1 MGPHRLLRA
10 DTGDLCL
17 GTESNVTQKER
28 ASENWSLSQCYFA
41 VMGGIVIETG
51 DYIAN
56 ESHLSITAE
65 GVRLLSFLDK
75 LPSIDNGEVR
85 DKSKADGLAKLLVL
99 LQAGW
104 MIIQCIGRVAQD
116 LPVTLLEINTI
127 GHVICAFALYMLWWS
142 KPLDIKDPHRIVG
155 EHGLDKYIALMY
167 MCSPISGNKG
177 DEISEIRCLA
187 YTLPENRAKST
198 TTPSPD
204 SKALGSSVP
213 KFHSTRFSLGSIG
226 ARNPLKFLGP
236 LQKVQDVHGEV
247 QYTYKCDKV
256 AAEHEEFFLL
266 QGPSHCLHHA
276 KRRWSLA
283 NDVVQKLW
291 DECEKRKEYT
301 KVFFTWSTL
310 GVFVG
315 EPIYI
320 ADHVPNFPGFSYL
333 GSVNVQRDILKT
345 VVAFAGAAYGG
356 LHLSAWNDYFPTQVE
371 RIMWIACACA
381 TGLTGLVLALFFL
394 ATNKFQQLEAAENR
408 MRNNKTFKSFLKGV
422 LVPLF
427 LAARV
432 YIIVEA
438 FICLRRQPEAVYKT
452 PEWSSY
458 IPHL

>member
-1 MGPHRLLRA
+1 V
-10 DTGDLCL
+10 
-17 GTESNVTQKER
+17 TEKER
-28 ASENWSLSQCYFA
+28 ASEEWSLSQCYFA
-41 VMGGIVIETG
+41 AMGGIIIETG
-51 DYIAN
+51 DYITN
-56 ESHLSITAE
+56 EARLSITAE

-75 LPSIDNGEVR
+75 LPKIEDGEVR
-85 DKSKADGLAKLLVL
+85 DKSKADGLAKLLVV

-104 MIIQCIGRVAQD
+104 MIIQCIARVAQD

-142 KPLDIKDPHRIVG
+142 KPMDIKDPHKIVG
-155 EHGLDKYIALMY
+155 EHGLDKHIAMMY
-167 MCSPISGNKG
+167 MCSPISGSKE

-187 YTLPENRAKST
+187 YTLPDDRSKT
-198 TTPSPD
+198 TTASNEG
-204 SKALGSSVP
+204 KALEAKVP
-213 KFHSTRFSLGSIG
+213 KFHSTQFSLGSIG

-236 LQKVQDVHGEV
+236 IQKVQDVHGEV

-256 AAEHEEFFLL
+256 AAEHEEFFQL
-266 QGPSHCLHHA
+266 QGSGHCLQHTRGYCRKTFDDCSDHAPLSDQA
-276 KRRWSLA
+276 KRRWILA
-283 NDVVQKLW
+283 NDIVQELW
-291 DECEKRKEYT
+291 DECEKRTEYK

-310 GVFVG
+310 GLFVG

-356 LHLSAWNDYFPTQVE
+356 LHLSAWNDYFPTQIE
-371 RIMWIACACA
+371 RVMWIACACA

-394 ATNKFQQLEAAENR
+394 ATNKLQQLEATENR
-408 MRNNKTFKSFLKGV
+408 MRNNKTFRSFLKRV

-427 LAARV
+427 MAARV
-432 YIIVEA
+432 FIIVEA
-438 FICLRRQPEAVYKT
+438 FICLRHQPEAIYKT
-452 PEWSSY
+452 PEWSNY